1 MVQTSF
7 SKTLVL
13 VSIDFSRINLLCQE
27 LFYLSKISRFII
39 ITIKEK
45 TIAIYVCTRGYLI
58 LSIKLHMQRVKHT
71 NILFYK
77 NNLSSVPSAVYQLK
91 ERTLRTR
98 SLWVESWQSCW
109 TIRRDCLIQKM
120 MMFPP
125 PMTTAPS
132 MNRYWL
138 SSSYCIYTH
147 FKMWITSDLV
157 HLSVCPSTYIIFI
170 RAFIL
175 AAWVFSI
182 LQLRFPPK
190 DQYSVFSSIFF
201 FVCLFLWSWMT
212 LCWSLQSHYFILLIF
227 FLYDPRVNYKKQK
240 TPV

>member
-77 NNLSSVPSAVYQLK
+77 INLSSVPSAVYQLK

-157 HLSVCPSTYIIFI
+157 HLSKSLSFNLYNFYPCFYTCS
-170 RAFIL
+170 L
-175 AAWVFSI
+175 SI
-182 LQLRFPPK
+182 LNSAVKIPPK
-190 DQYSVFSSIFF
+190 RSIQCVFIYFF
-201 FVCLFLWSWMT
+201 FLFVCFSGAEWLFVGSY
-212 LCWSLQSHYFILLIF
+212 SHIISFY
-227 FLYDPRVNYKKQK
+227 
-240 TPV
+240 